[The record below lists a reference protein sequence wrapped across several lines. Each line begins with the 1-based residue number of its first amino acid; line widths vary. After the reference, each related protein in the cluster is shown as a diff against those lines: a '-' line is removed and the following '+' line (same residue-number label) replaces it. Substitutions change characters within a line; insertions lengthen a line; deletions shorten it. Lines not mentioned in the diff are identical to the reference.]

1 MCTSVVL
8 LRVCILVLSMVSY
21 YIHNDLT
28 TILFLYKKKKREDKY
43 EYRCNSHAADMR
55 EV

>member
-1 MCTSVVL
+1 MFTSVVL

-21 YIHNDLT
+21 YVHNDLT
-28 TILFLYKKKKREDKY
+28 TIIFLYPKKEDKY
-43 EYRCNSHAADMR
+43 EYRYNSHAADMR